1 MKPLSLLSCF
11 ALIMSLAIFSGCS
24 SKISTHGHPLEK
36 AKLDL
41 LVPGETSLSDILIL
55 FGKPSFD
62 GAFGSG
68 KIYYNNQVMETE
80 VAGHSKTVSRTLLI
94 LMRSTFAL
102 GTDVGAIDC
111 RKGPR
116 QARRAHRCVR
126 APGDRIGLAG
136 GTCRAGIVA
145 GRPRAFVV
153 EARTARLIRLT
164 HTGSARLGAVT
175 ACGARLARRLARLRI
190 VSPGGA
196 HLP

>member
-24 SKISTHGHPLEK
+24 SKISTHGHTLEK

-94 LMRSTFAL
+94 LT
-102 GTDVGAIDC
+102 ID
-111 RKGPR
+111 KNEILQSLEIQSIDDDIEITKLDAKTPT
-116 QARRAHRCVR
+116 
-126 APGDRIGLAG
+126 PGDNYGLAEQ
-136 GTCRAGIVA
+136 I
-145 GRPRAFVV
+145 FSN
-153 EARTARLIRLT
+153 IRK
-164 HTGSARLGAVT
+164 
-175 ACGARLARRLARLRI
+175 
-190 VSPGGA
+190 PQ
-196 HLP
+196 

>member
-11 ALIMSLAIFSGCS
+11 ALIMCLAIFSGCS
-24 SKISTHGHPLEK
+24 SKISTHGHTLEK

-94 LMRSTFAL
+94 LT
-102 GTDVGAIDC
+102 ID
-111 RKGPR
+111 KNEILQNLEIQSIDDDIEVTKLDAKTPT
-116 QARRAHRCVR
+116 
-126 APGDRIGLAG
+126 PGDNYGLAEQIFSNIG
-136 GTCRAGIVA
+136 K
-145 GRPRAFVV
+145 PQ
-153 EARTARLIRLT
+153 
-164 HTGSARLGAVT
+164 
-175 ACGARLARRLARLRI
+175 
-190 VSPGGA
+190 
-196 HLP
+196 

>member
-24 SKISTHGHPLEK
+24 SKISTHGHTLEK

-80 VAGHSKTVSRTLLI
+80 VAGHFKTVSRTLLI
-94 LMRSTFAL
+94 LT
-102 GTDVGAIDC
+102 ID
-111 RKGPR
+111 KNEILQNLEIQSIDDDIEVTKLDAKTPT
-116 QARRAHRCVR
+116 
-126 APGDRIGLAG
+126 PGDNYGLAEQ
-136 GTCRAGIVA
+136 I
-145 GRPRAFVV
+145 FSN
-153 EARTARLIRLT
+153 IRK
-164 HTGSARLGAVT
+164 
-175 ACGARLARRLARLRI
+175 
-190 VSPGGA
+190 PQ
-196 HLP
+196 

>member
-24 SKISTHGHPLEK
+24 SKISTHGHTLEK
-36 AKLDL
+36 AKLGL

-94 LMRSTFAL
+94 LT
-102 GTDVGAIDC
+102 ID
-111 RKGPR
+111 KNEILQNLEIQSIDGDIEITKLEAKTPT
-116 QARRAHRCVR
+116 
-126 APGDRIGLAG
+126 PGDNYGLAEQIFSNF
-136 GTCRAGIVA
+136 RK
-145 GRPRAFVV
+145 
-153 EARTARLIRLT
+153 LQ
-164 HTGSARLGAVT
+164 
-175 ACGARLARRLARLRI
+175 
-190 VSPGGA
+190 
-196 HLP
+196 

>member
-24 SKISTHGHPLEK
+24 SKISTHGHTLEK

-94 LMRSTFAL
+94 LT
-102 GTDVGAIDC
+102 ID
-111 RKGPR
+111 KNEILQNLEIQSIDDDIEVTKLDAKTPT
-116 QARRAHRCVR
+116 
-126 APGDRIGLAG
+126 PGDNYGLAEQIFSNIG
-136 GTCRAGIVA
+136 K
-145 GRPRAFVV
+145 PQ
-153 EARTARLIRLT
+153 
-164 HTGSARLGAVT
+164 
-175 ACGARLARRLARLRI
+175 
-190 VSPGGA
+190 
-196 HLP
+196 

>member
-24 SKISTHGHPLEK
+24 SKISTHGHTLEK

-41 LVPGETSLSDILIL
+41 LVPGETSLSDILVL

-94 LMRSTFAL
+94 LT
-102 GTDVGAIDC
+102 ID
-111 RKGPR
+111 KNEILQNLEIQSIDDDIEVTKLDAKTPT
-116 QARRAHRCVR
+116 
-126 APGDRIGLAG
+126 PGDNYGLAEQIFSNIG
-136 GTCRAGIVA
+136 K
-145 GRPRAFVV
+145 PQ
-153 EARTARLIRLT
+153 
-164 HTGSARLGAVT
+164 
-175 ACGARLARRLARLRI
+175 
-190 VSPGGA
+190 
-196 HLP
+196 

>member
-24 SKISTHGHPLEK
+24 SKISTHGHTLEK

-94 LMRSTFAL
+94 LT
-102 GTDVGAIDC
+102 ID
-111 RKGPR
+111 KNEILQNLEIQSIDDDIEVTKLDAKTPT
-116 QARRAHRCVR
+116 
-126 APGDRIGLAG
+126 PGDNYGLAEQ
-136 GTCRAGIVA
+136 I
-145 GRPRAFVV
+145 FSN
-153 EARTARLIRLT
+153 IRK
-164 HTGSARLGAVT
+164 
-175 ACGARLARRLARLRI
+175 
-190 VSPGGA
+190 PQ
-196 HLP
+196 

>member
-24 SKISTHGHPLEK
+24 SKISTHGHTLEK

-80 VAGHSKTVSRTLLI
+80 IAGHSKTVSRTLLI
-94 LMRSTFAL
+94 LT
-102 GTDVGAIDC
+102 ID
-111 RKGPR
+111 KNEILQNLEIQSIDDDIEVTKLDAKTPT
-116 QARRAHRCVR
+116 
-126 APGDRIGLAG
+126 PGDNYGLAEQ
-136 GTCRAGIVA
+136 IFSNIKK
-145 GRPRAFVV
+145 PQ
-153 EARTARLIRLT
+153 
-164 HTGSARLGAVT
+164 
-175 ACGARLARRLARLRI
+175 
-190 VSPGGA
+190 
-196 HLP
+196 

>member
-24 SKISTHGHPLEK
+24 SKISTHGHTLEK

-68 KIYYNNQVMETE
+68 KIYYNSQVMETE

-94 LMRSTFAL
+94 LT
-102 GTDVGAIDC
+102 ID
-111 RKGPR
+111 KNEILQNLEIQSIDDDIEVTKLDAKTPT
-116 QARRAHRCVR
+116 
-126 APGDRIGLAG
+126 PGDNYGLAEQ
-136 GTCRAGIVA
+136 I
-145 GRPRAFVV
+145 FSN
-153 EARTARLIRLT
+153 IRK
-164 HTGSARLGAVT
+164 
-175 ACGARLARRLARLRI
+175 
-190 VSPGGA
+190 PQ
-196 HLP
+196 

>member
-1 MKPLSLLSCF
+1 MKPLSLLSCS

-24 SKISTHGHPLEK
+24 SKISTHGHTLEK

-94 LMRSTFAL
+94 LT
-102 GTDVGAIDC
+102 ID
-111 RKGPR
+111 KNEILQNLEIQSIDDDIEVTKLDAKTPT
-116 QARRAHRCVR
+116 
-126 APGDRIGLAG
+126 PGDNYGLAEQIFSNF
-136 GTCRAGIVA
+136 RK
-145 GRPRAFVV
+145 
-153 EARTARLIRLT
+153 LQ
-164 HTGSARLGAVT
+164 
-175 ACGARLARRLARLRI
+175 
-190 VSPGGA
+190 
-196 HLP
+196 

>member
-24 SKISTHGHPLEK
+24 SKISTHGHTLEK

-94 LMRSTFAL
+94 LT
-102 GTDVGAIDC
+102 ID
-111 RKGPR
+111 KKEILQNLEIQSIDDDIEVTKLDAKTPT
-116 QARRAHRCVR
+116 
-126 APGDRIGLAG
+126 PGDNYGLAEQIFSNIG
-136 GTCRAGIVA
+136 K
-145 GRPRAFVV
+145 PQ
-153 EARTARLIRLT
+153 
-164 HTGSARLGAVT
+164 
-175 ACGARLARRLARLRI
+175 
-190 VSPGGA
+190 
-196 HLP
+196 

>member
-24 SKISTHGHPLEK
+24 SKISTHGHTLEK

-94 LMRSTFAL
+94 LT
-102 GTDVGAIDC
+102 ID
-111 RKGPR
+111 KNEILQNLEIQSIDGDIEVTKLEAKTPT
-116 QARRAHRCVR
+116 
-126 APGDRIGLAG
+126 PGDNYGLAEQIFSNF
-136 GTCRAGIVA
+136 RK
-145 GRPRAFVV
+145 
-153 EARTARLIRLT
+153 LQ
-164 HTGSARLGAVT
+164 
-175 ACGARLARRLARLRI
+175 
-190 VSPGGA
+190 
-196 HLP
+196 

>member
-1 MKPLSLLSCF
+1 MKPLSLLSCS

-24 SKISTHGHPLEK
+24 SKISTHGHTLEK

-94 LMRSTFAL
+94 LT
-102 GTDVGAIDC
+102 ID
-111 RKGPR
+111 KNEILQNLEIQSIDDDIEVTKLDAKTPT
-116 QARRAHRCVR
+116 
-126 APGDRIGLAG
+126 PGDNYGLAEQ
-136 GTCRAGIVA
+136 I
-145 GRPRAFVV
+145 FSN
-153 EARTARLIRLT
+153 IRK
-164 HTGSARLGAVT
+164 
-175 ACGARLARRLARLRI
+175 
-190 VSPGGA
+190 PQ
-196 HLP
+196 

>member
-1 MKPLSLLSCF
+1 MKTLSLLSCF

-24 SKISTHGHPLEK
+24 SKISTHGHTLEK

-94 LMRSTFAL
+94 LT
-102 GTDVGAIDC
+102 ID
-111 RKGPR
+111 KNEILQNLEIQSIDDDIEVTKLDAKTPT
-116 QARRAHRCVR
+116 
-126 APGDRIGLAG
+126 PGDNYGLAEQ
-136 GTCRAGIVA
+136 IFSNI
-145 GRPRAFVV
+145 GRPQ
-153 EARTARLIRLT
+153 
-164 HTGSARLGAVT
+164 
-175 ACGARLARRLARLRI
+175 
-190 VSPGGA
+190 
-196 HLP
+196 

>member
-1 MKPLSLLSCF
+1 MKPLSQLSCF

-24 SKISTHGHPLEK
+24 SKISTHGHTLEK

-94 LMRSTFAL
+94 LT
-102 GTDVGAIDC
+102 ID
-111 RKGPR
+111 KNEILQNLEIQSIDDDIEVTKFDAKTPT
-116 QARRAHRCVR
+116 
-126 APGDRIGLAG
+126 PGDNYGLVEQIFSNIGK
-136 GTCRAGIVA
+136 
-145 GRPRAFVV
+145 PQ
-153 EARTARLIRLT
+153 
-164 HTGSARLGAVT
+164 
-175 ACGARLARRLARLRI
+175 
-190 VSPGGA
+190 
-196 HLP
+196 

>member
-24 SKISTHGHPLEK
+24 SKISTHGHTLEK

-80 VAGHSKTVSRTLLI
+80 VAGHSKTLSRTLLI
-94 LMRSTFAL
+94 LT
-102 GTDVGAIDC
+102 ID
-111 RKGPR
+111 KNEILQNLEIQSIDDDIEVTKLDAKTPT
-116 QARRAHRCVR
+116 
-126 APGDRIGLAG
+126 PGDNYGLAEQ
-136 GTCRAGIVA
+136 IFSNI
-145 GRPRAFVV
+145 GRPQ
-153 EARTARLIRLT
+153 
-164 HTGSARLGAVT
+164 
-175 ACGARLARRLARLRI
+175 
-190 VSPGGA
+190 
-196 HLP
+196 

>member
-24 SKISTHGHPLEK
+24 SKISTHGHTLEK

-80 VAGHSKTVSRTLLI
+80 VAGHSKTLSRTLLI
-94 LMRSTFAL
+94 LT
-102 GTDVGAIDC
+102 ID
-111 RKGPR
+111 KNEILQNLEIQSIDDDIEVTKLDAKTPT
-116 QARRAHRCVR
+116 
-126 APGDRIGLAG
+126 PGDNYGLAEQIFSNIG
-136 GTCRAGIVA
+136 K
-145 GRPRAFVV
+145 
-153 EARTARLIRLT
+153 LQ
-164 HTGSARLGAVT
+164 
-175 ACGARLARRLARLRI
+175 
-190 VSPGGA
+190 
-196 HLP
+196 

>member
-24 SKISTHGHPLEK
+24 SKISTHGHTLEK

-94 LMRSTFAL
+94 LT
-102 GTDVGAIDC
+102 ID
-111 RKGPR
+111 KKEILQNLEIQSIDDDIEVTKLDAKTPT
-116 QARRAHRCVR
+116 
-126 APGDRIGLAG
+126 PGDNYGLAEQ
-136 GTCRAGIVA
+136 I
-145 GRPRAFVV
+145 FSN
-153 EARTARLIRLT
+153 IRK
-164 HTGSARLGAVT
+164 
-175 ACGARLARRLARLRI
+175 
-190 VSPGGA
+190 PQ
-196 HLP
+196 

>member
-24 SKISTHGHPLEK
+24 SKISTHGHTLEK

-94 LMRSTFAL
+94 LT
-102 GTDVGAIDC
+102 ID
-111 RKGPR
+111 KNEILQNLEIQSIDGDIEITKLEAKTPT
-116 QARRAHRCVR
+116 
-126 APGDRIGLAG
+126 PGDNYGLAEQSFSNF
-136 GTCRAGIVA
+136 RK
-145 GRPRAFVV
+145 
-153 EARTARLIRLT
+153 LQ
-164 HTGSARLGAVT
+164 
-175 ACGARLARRLARLRI
+175 
-190 VSPGGA
+190 
-196 HLP
+196 

>member
-24 SKISTHGHPLEK
+24 SKISTHGHTLEK

-80 VAGHSKTVSRTLLI
+80 VAGYSKTVSRTLLI
-94 LMRSTFAL
+94 LT
-102 GTDVGAIDC
+102 ID
-111 RKGPR
+111 KNEILQNLEIQSIDDDIEVTKLEAKTPT
-116 QARRAHRCVR
+116 
-126 APGDRIGLAG
+126 PGDNYGLAEQIFSNIG
-136 GTCRAGIVA
+136 K
-145 GRPRAFVV
+145 PQ
-153 EARTARLIRLT
+153 
-164 HTGSARLGAVT
+164 
-175 ACGARLARRLARLRI
+175 
-190 VSPGGA
+190 
-196 HLP
+196 

>member
-11 ALIMSLAIFSGCS
+11 ALIMSVAIFSGCS
-24 SKISTHGHPLEK
+24 SKISTHGHTLEK

-94 LMRSTFAL
+94 LT
-102 GTDVGAIDC
+102 ID
-111 RKGPR
+111 KNEILQNLEIQSIDDDIEVTKLDAKTPT
-116 QARRAHRCVR
+116 
-126 APGDRIGLAG
+126 PGDNYGLAEQ
-136 GTCRAGIVA
+136 I
-145 GRPRAFVV
+145 FSN
-153 EARTARLIRLT
+153 IRK
-164 HTGSARLGAVT
+164 
-175 ACGARLARRLARLRI
+175 
-190 VSPGGA
+190 PQ
-196 HLP
+196 

>member
-24 SKISTHGHPLEK
+24 SKISTHGHTLEK

-94 LMRSTFAL
+94 LT
-102 GTDVGAIDC
+102 ID
-111 RKGPR
+111 KNEILQNLEIQSIDDDIEVTKLEAKTPT
-116 QARRAHRCVR
+116 
-126 APGDRIGLAG
+126 PGDNYGLAEQIFSNIG
-136 GTCRAGIVA
+136 K
-145 GRPRAFVV
+145 PQ
-153 EARTARLIRLT
+153 
-164 HTGSARLGAVT
+164 
-175 ACGARLARRLARLRI
+175 
-190 VSPGGA
+190 
-196 HLP
+196 

>member
-24 SKISTHGHPLEK
+24 SKISTHGHTLEK

-94 LMRSTFAL
+94 LT
-102 GTDVGAIDC
+102 ID
-111 RKGPR
+111 KNEILQSLEIQSIDDDIEITKLDAKTPT
-116 QARRAHRCVR
+116 
-126 APGDRIGLAG
+126 PGDNYGLAEQIFSNIG
-136 GTCRAGIVA
+136 K
-145 GRPRAFVV
+145 PQ
-153 EARTARLIRLT
+153 
-164 HTGSARLGAVT
+164 
-175 ACGARLARRLARLRI
+175 
-190 VSPGGA
+190 
-196 HLP
+196 

>member
-24 SKISTHGHPLEK
+24 SKISTHGHTLEK

-80 VAGHSKTVSRTLLI
+80 VAGHSKTLSRTLLI
-94 LMRSTFAL
+94 LT
-102 GTDVGAIDC
+102 ID
-111 RKGPR
+111 KNEILQNLEIQSIDDDIEVTKLDAKTPT
-116 QARRAHRCVR
+116 
-126 APGDRIGLAG
+126 PGDNYGLAEQIFSNIG
-136 GTCRAGIVA
+136 K
-145 GRPRAFVV
+145 PQ
-153 EARTARLIRLT
+153 
-164 HTGSARLGAVT
+164 
-175 ACGARLARRLARLRI
+175 
-190 VSPGGA
+190 
-196 HLP
+196 

>member
-24 SKISTHGHPLEK
+24 SKISTHGHTLEK

-80 VAGHSKTVSRTLLI
+80 VAGHSKTLSRTLLI
-94 LMRSTFAL
+94 LT
-102 GTDVGAIDC
+102 ID
-111 RKGPR
+111 KNEILQSLEIQSIDDDIEVTKLDAKTPT
-116 QARRAHRCVR
+116 
-126 APGDRIGLAG
+126 PGDNYGLAEQIFSNIG
-136 GTCRAGIVA
+136 K
-145 GRPRAFVV
+145 PQ
-153 EARTARLIRLT
+153 
-164 HTGSARLGAVT
+164 
-175 ACGARLARRLARLRI
+175 
-190 VSPGGA
+190 
-196 HLP
+196 

>member
-1 MKPLSLLSCF
+1 MKTLSLLSCF

-24 SKISTHGHPLEK
+24 SKISTHGHTLEK

-94 LMRSTFAL
+94 LT
-102 GTDVGAIDC
+102 ID
-111 RKGPR
+111 KNEILQNLEIQSIDDDIEVTKLDAKTPT
-116 QARRAHRCVR
+116 
-126 APGDRIGLAG
+126 PGDNYGLAEQ
-136 GTCRAGIVA
+136 I
-145 GRPRAFVV
+145 FSN
-153 EARTARLIRLT
+153 IRK
-164 HTGSARLGAVT
+164 
-175 ACGARLARRLARLRI
+175 
-190 VSPGGA
+190 PQ
-196 HLP
+196 

>member
-24 SKISTHGHPLEK
+24 SKISTHGHTLEK

-62 GAFGSG
+62 GAFDSG

-94 LMRSTFAL
+94 LT
-102 GTDVGAIDC
+102 ID
-111 RKGPR
+111 KNEILQNLEIQSIDDDIEVTKLDAKTPT
-116 QARRAHRCVR
+116 
-126 APGDRIGLAG
+126 PGDNYGLAEQIFSNIG
-136 GTCRAGIVA
+136 K
-145 GRPRAFVV
+145 PQ
-153 EARTARLIRLT
+153 
-164 HTGSARLGAVT
+164 
-175 ACGARLARRLARLRI
+175 
-190 VSPGGA
+190 
-196 HLP
+196 

>member
-1 MKPLSLLSCF
+1 MKTLSLLSCF

-24 SKISTHGHPLEK
+24 SKISTHGHTLEK

-94 LMRSTFAL
+94 LT
-102 GTDVGAIDC
+102 ID
-111 RKGPR
+111 KNEILQSLEIQSIDDDIEITKLDAKTPT
-116 QARRAHRCVR
+116 
-126 APGDRIGLAG
+126 PGDNYGLAEQIFSNIG
-136 GTCRAGIVA
+136 K
-145 GRPRAFVV
+145 PQ
-153 EARTARLIRLT
+153 
-164 HTGSARLGAVT
+164 
-175 ACGARLARRLARLRI
+175 
-190 VSPGGA
+190 
-196 HLP
+196 

>member
-24 SKISTHGHPLEK
+24 SKISTHGHTLEK

-94 LMRSTFAL
+94 LT
-102 GTDVGAIDC
+102 ID
-111 RKGPR
+111 KNEILQNFETQSIDDDIEVTKLDAKTPT
-116 QARRAHRCVR
+116 
-126 APGDRIGLAG
+126 PGDNYGLAEQ
-136 GTCRAGIVA
+136 I
-145 GRPRAFVV
+145 FSN
-153 EARTARLIRLT
+153 IRK
-164 HTGSARLGAVT
+164 
-175 ACGARLARRLARLRI
+175 
-190 VSPGGA
+190 PQ
-196 HLP
+196 